1 MKLHLA
7 GGAGLN
13 LFSGYGPGYVAVN
26 GTRHERSLVVL
37 PESIDAWAPG
47 SFEALEAEHFAALA
61 RRGLEVVIVGTGTKL
76 RFPRPAILAPL
87 ARAGVGVEVM
97 DTQAA
102 CRTYNILV
110 AEGRK
115 VAAAIILER
124 LALDLS
130 GSSAGPRDD

>member
-1 MKLHLA
+1 LKLHLA

-26 GTRHERSLVVL
+26 GTRHARSLVVL
-37 PESIDAWAPG
+37 PGALESWAPDH
-47 SFEALEAEHFAALA
+47 FDALTADDLA
-61 RRGLEVVIVGTGTKL
+61 PLAGRGLELVLVGTGARL

-87 ARAGVGVEVM
+87 AKAGVGVEVM

-102 CRTYNILV
+102 CRTYNILI

-115 VAAAIILER
+115 VAAAVILER
-124 LALDLS
+124 HA
-130 GSSAGPRDD
+130 AGATAAAETRDE

>member
-1 MKLHLA
+1 LKLHLA

-26 GTRHERSLVVL
+26 GARHERSLVL
-37 PESIDAWAPG
+37 FPGALESWAPDD
-47 SFEALEAEHFAALA
+47 FDALDAEDLA
-61 RRGLEVVIVGTGTKL
+61 PLADRGLELVIVGTGARL

-87 ARAGVGVEVM
+87 AKAGVGVEVM

-110 AEGRK
+110 SEGRK
-115 VAAAIILER
+115 VAAAVIVER
-124 LALDLS
+124 RAVD
-130 GSSAGPRDD
+130 ATAAAETRDD